1 MNKWLYKAS
10 LVLVVIGI
18 IVSIYMTIYK
28 LTDNNAMC
36 LGNGGCSVVNTSK
49 YSEIYGIPVGLV
61 GVGGYAAILLLHLL
75 ENRNDFMRRN
85 ATLFIFGLA
94 LAGFLFTLYLVYVEF
109 AILKALCPFCLTSQ
123 AAMTIIFVIS
133 IVRLVR
139 QPQSQED

>member
-1 MNKWLYKAS
+1 MDKWLYKAS

-18 IVSIYMTIYK
+18 LVSVYMTIYK

-36 LGNGGCSVVNTSK
+36 LGSGGCSRSTPAAIRK
-49 YSEIYGIPVGLV
+49 FMAFPVGLV
-61 GVGGYAAILLLHLL
+61 GVVGYAAILVLHLL

-94 LAGFLFTLYLVYVEF
+94 LTGFLFTLYLVYVEI

-123 AAMTIIFVIS
+123 VTMTIIFIISVI
-133 IVRLVR
+133 RLVR
-139 QPQSQED
+139 QPQS

>member
-18 IVSIYMTIYK
+18 LVSIYMTIYK

-123 AAMTIIFVIS
+123 TAMTVIFVIS